1 VSATPSREPIV
12 IDTDVFS
19 AQLVKGSAL
28 SERYAP
34 LVAGRKAFVSFQTA
48 AEVRYGALVRDWGRR
63 RLRELDA
70 KLTNVE
76 IVHSGPELVGVH
88 AQLRAD
94 CHAAGQCPPPA
105 GSQRGPLD
113 RRDRDQAR
121 DPTRVERP
129 DLQGCAWP
137 EARDARDD

>member
-48 AEVRYGALVRDWGRR
+48 AEVRYGALVRDG
-63 RLRELDA
+63 A
-70 KLTNVE
+70 
-76 IVHSGPELVGVH
+76 
-88 AQLRAD
+88 AD
-94 CHAAGQCPPPA
+94 GCGSLMPSSPTSRSSTAGQSWSVCTRNCAPIATPPDM
-105 GSQRGPLD
+105 PLHQQAHNAD
-113 RRDRDQAR
+113 RWIAATAIRLGIPLVSNDRIFKGV
-121 DPTRVERP
+121 PGLKLET
-129 DLQGCAWP
+129 LS
-137 EARDARDD
+137 DD